1 MNLKCFK
8 GLSLLVCSFLL
19 HANPSCGQ
27 ELDPFQKVEP
37 VSEKFQ
43 LFPFGEVL
51 PKGWIKEQIEDN
63 LKGFT
68 GNLDSLVPMLII
80 EDDIFG
86 ENRISKEGEKRELGN
101 LYGGNNWWNSETQG
115 NWWDGYFRSAIL
127 VNDKFH
133 LEKIENIVQYL
144 LSTQDEDGYLGIYDK
159 GLRYQFKA
167 ENGELW
173 AKTTLLRSLL
183 AWYEYTRDEEVLS
196 AIERAVQ
203 NVMEN
208 YPVNESQPFLNNT
221 SRYTIGL
228 SHGLTFTDVLDNLY
242 SLTKNEKYRNYSHFL
257 YKDFSEQQLTDDAQ
271 YRRISDPT
279 YLLSGHG
286 VHTYELLRP
295 VVLAYYT
302 SGNPMLQIA
311 VKRYLQKIESVT
323 TASGAGIGDEWLK
336 DKKVNATTVGYE
348 YCSIHELM
356 HSYADL
362 LAKSGDPEYGGKV
375 EKIFFNAA
383 QGSRNPG
390 ASSIAYLKSDNSYYM
405 NCTLNSTIDTFN
417 TRYKYSPVHQDV
429 AVCCVPMAGR
439 IAPYYVRYMW
449 MKDEEGFVAAL
460 LGPSELTTDWKG
472 KKVGIKEITGYPYN
486 NNLIFEVTTKKT
498 SFELKIRKPE
508 WAVNVDVSENY
519 IEKDGYIVI
528 NKKWKGI
535 ERVSVKFETKVIV
548 NQDLN
553 SEKYF
558 TYGPLVLAHPI
569 DAVEQITK
577 TYPLKGFY
585 DLQYTPVN
593 LQVFD
598 YLDSPIECMNSD
610 KIIFG
615 TSLLNLKTGKP
626 EEIELIPMGRTILR
640 QVTFK

>member
-1 MNLKCFK
+1 MNFKCFK
-8 GLSLLVCSFLL
+8 GLSLLVCSFIL
-19 HANPSCGQ
+19 HTNPSCGQ

-127 VNDKFH
+127 VHDKYH
-133 LEKIENIVQYL
+133 LEKIEKIVRHI
-144 LSTQDEDGYLGIYDK
+144 LSTQDEDGYIGIYDK
-159 GLRYQFKA
+159 SLRYHFEG

-173 AKTTLLRSLL
+173 AKTTVLRSLL

-208 YPVNESQPFLNNT
+208 YPVNESHPFLNKI
-221 SRYTIGL
+221 SHYTIGL
-228 SHGLTFTDVLDNLY
+228 CHGLTFTDVLDNLY
-242 SLTKNEKYRNYSHFL
+242 SLTKNEQYRNYSLFL
-257 YKDFSEQQLTDDAQ
+257 YKDFSEQQFIEDAQ
-271 YRRISDPT
+271 YGKITNPA

-295 VVLAYYT
+295 VVLSYYT
-302 SGNPMLQIA
+302 SGNPMLHIA
-311 VKRYLQKIESVT
+311 LNRYLQKIESVT

-383 QGSRNPG
+383 QGSRNPD

-449 MKDEEGFVAAL
+449 MKDENGLVASL
-460 LGPSELTTDWKG
+460 LGPSELTTTWKG
-472 KKVGIKEITGYPYN
+472 KKVRIQEITNYPYE
-486 NNLIFEVTTKKT
+486 NNLDFEITTKNT
-498 SFELKIRKPE
+498 SFELRIRKPE
-508 WAVNVDVSENY
+508 WALKVHVNQDY
-519 IEKDGYIVI
+519 YEKDGFIVI
-528 NKKWKGI
+528 KKKWKGV
-535 ERVSVKFETKVIV
+535 ERVSVRFETQVMV
-548 NQDLN
+548 NRDLN
-553 SEKYF
+553 NEKYF
-558 TYGPLVLAHPI
+558 TYGALVLAHSI

-577 TYPLKGFY
+577 THPLKGFY

-593 LQVFD
+593 LQIFKYSGAPV
-598 YLDSPIECMNSD
+598 ECINPD
-610 KIIFG
+610 RIIFR
-615 TSLLNLKTGKP
+615 TDLLNIKTDKR
-626 EEIELIPMGRTILR
+626 ETLELVPIARTILR
-640 QVTFK
+640 QVTF